1 MVFLGFLHRKP
12 IFVDSFIKM
21 DAVSRFPASR
31 AWFPAQGSISSLES
45 LDRSA
50 GQPRW
55 CQMLPD
61 AARWCQMLPDAAGG
75 SQMPPDATELQDA
88 SRWYQVLPDA
98 ARWSQMSQMIPDAAR
113 CCQPR
118 CRQMPDAG
126 WCYQYQL
133 QCQYQRQHK
142 CQYKCQH
149 QPQYQHQYQY
159 KYQHITKN
167 NTHTD
172 LGCFPRVMSS
182 LEVTRPTDI
191 NSTTE
196 FSRFVEDICKSIGTY
211 KKL

>member
-1 MVFLGFLHRKP
+1 
-12 IFVDSFIKM
+12 M

-31 AWFPAQGSISSLES
+31 AWFPGRGPISSLQS
-45 LDRSA
+45 SDRSA

-61 AARWCQMLPDAAGG
+61 AVRCPQMLPA
-75 SQMPPDATELQDA
+75 QMLSDA
-88 SRWYQVLPDA
+88 SRCCQVLPDA
-98 ARWSQMSQMIPDAAR
+98 ARWSQMPQMIPNAAR

-118 CRQMPDAG
+118 CRKMPDAG

-142 CQYKCQH
+142 RQYKCQH

-172 LGCFPRVMSS
+172 LGCFQRVIFQDVPMIFYY
-182 LEVTRPTDI
+182 LL
-191 NSTTE
+191 
-196 FSRFVEDICKSIGTY
+196 K
-211 KKL
+211 

>member
-1 MVFLGFLHRKP
+1 
-12 IFVDSFIKM
+12 M

-31 AWFPAQGSISSLES
+31 AWFPAQGSISSLQS
-45 LDRSA
+45 SDRSA

-75 SQMPPDATELQDA
+75 SQMPPNAAQLPDA
-88 SRWYQVLPDA
+88 SRWCQVLPDA
-98 ARWSQMSQMIPDAAR
+98 ARWTQMSQMIPDAAR

-172 LGCFPRVMSS
+172 LGCFPRVIFWYCVLGIPPKNLVSFS
-182 LEVTRPTDI
+182 VFEGFVPEYILEDLKRPI
-191 NSTTE
+191 FWQNANS
-196 FSRFVEDICKSIGTY
+196 
-211 KKL
+211 